1 LSRDKLILI
10 LFVFI
15 WIGIIAYNSGFFE
28 TARVVPV
35 GKTPVRPTAA
45 LPSALEDLPELR
57 LDLLDSP
64 RPPYKGIKKNIF
76 SPLKFPV
83 PEPPKEEPVAEPV
96 LEPPPVVKPPPSPL
110 ETFKA
115 SITFIGFLEKEKDKT
130 VFLTRGEDVFLVKRG
145 DIIEGRFRVAEI
157 TDTVLRF
164 SDELSGEAASI
175 GLESE

>member
-1 LSRDKLILI
+1 MSRDKLILI
-10 LFVFI
+10 FFVFI

-28 TARVVPV
+28 TAREAPV
-35 GKTPVRPTAA
+35 GKTPVRLTAA

-57 LDLLDSP
+57 LDRLDMP
-64 RPPYKGIKKNIF
+64 RPPYKGISKNIF

-83 PEPPKEEPVAEPV
+83 PKPPEEGPGAEPT
-96 LEPPPVVKPPPSPL
+96 LEPLPVVKPPSPL

-130 VFLTRGEDVFLVKRG
+130 VFLTSGEDVFLVKRG

-175 GLESE
+175 VIESE

>member
-35 GKTPVRPTAA
+35 GKIPVRPTAA

-83 PEPPKEEPVAEPV
+83 P
-96 LEPPPVVKPPPSPL
+96 
-110 ETFKA
+110 
-115 SITFIGFLEKEKDKT
+115 
-130 VFLTRGEDVFLVKRG
+130 
-145 DIIEGRFRVAEI
+145 IEGRFRVAEI

>member
-10 LFVFI
+10 FFVFI
-15 WIGIIAYNSGFFE
+15 WIGIIAHNSGFFE

-57 LDLLDSP
+57 LDLLDMP
-64 RPPYKGIKKNIF
+64 RPPYKGIRKNIF

-83 PEPPKEEPVAEPV
+83 PKPPEEEPGAGSTLGP
-96 LEPPPVVKPPPSPL
+96 LPVVKPPSPL

-115 SITFIGFLEKEKDKT
+115 SVRFIGFLEKEKDKT
-130 VFLTRGEDVFLVKRG
+130 VFLTSGEDVFLLKRG

-175 GLESE
+175 VIVSE